1 VKKTKPLKNWVKQL
15 QQVQKSQDS
24 KAFAE
29 LFDYFAPRVKSFLIR
44 SGASN
49 SMAEDCAQ
57 EVMATVWLK
66 AHLFDPS
73 RASVSTWIF
82 TIARNKNIDALR
94 KQRRPEPEDL
104 TWGPESEPEAADI
117 LTLQQETE
125 QLRLAMSA
133 LPDAQQALLQKA
145 YFGDLSHREIAI
157 ETGLPL
163 GTIKSRLRLALDK
176 LRQNMR
182 YSAGALPEAFNLI
195 VATHLEMCDKCRAA
209 AQAFDS
215 VGGVLLDE
223 TAKVSMSKDALP
235 KTLAL
240 ISKVPKRKD
249 SEQKTEIPNPLAA
262 YVGSSLDNIKWRPIG
277 MGVRQAVLK
286 TSKSATARL
295 LYIPAGSVVPDHGHR
310 GTELT
315 LVLKGAFSDETAK
328 FTVGDI
334 EMADQSIEHTP
345 TAEIGEDCICLTA
358 TDAPLRFNSWFP
370 RLVQRFLRI

>member
-1 VKKTKPLKNWVKQL
+1 MKKTKPLKNWVQQL

-125 QLRLAMSA
+125 QLRLAMSRPPKFA
-133 LPDAQQALLQKA
+133 
-145 YFGDLSHREIAI
+145 HR
-157 ETGLPL
+157 GPL
-163 GTIKSRLRLALDK
+163 CSTTWLKCTCTCP
-176 LRQNMR
+176 
-182 YSAGALPEAFNLI
+182 SAHTQR
-195 VATHLEMCDKCRAA
+195 ATPWPRHMPSAVS
-209 AQAFDS
+209 AQA
-215 VGGVLLDE
+215 V
-223 TAKVSMSKDALP
+223 T
-235 KTLAL
+235 
-240 ISKVPKRKD
+240 R
-249 SEQKTEIPNPLAA
+249 
-262 YVGSSLDNIKWRPIG
+262 
-277 MGVRQAVLK
+277 
-286 TSKSATARL
+286 
-295 LYIPAGSVVPDHGHR
+295 R
-310 GTELT
+310 GR
-315 LVLKGAFSDETAK
+315 A
-328 FTVGDI
+328 
-334 EMADQSIEHTP
+334 HCCWPTP
-345 TAEIGEDCICLTA
+345 
-358 TDAPLRFNSWFP
+358 
-370 RLVQRFLRI
+370 